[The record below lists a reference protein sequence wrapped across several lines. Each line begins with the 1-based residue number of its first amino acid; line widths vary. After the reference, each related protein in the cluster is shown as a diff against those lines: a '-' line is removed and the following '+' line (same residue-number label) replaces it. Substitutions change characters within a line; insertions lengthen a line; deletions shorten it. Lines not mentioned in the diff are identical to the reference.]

1 MVSQRECHGCKKI
14 VPASDMKYM
23 LKGKSMVAVCPE
35 CRTKNAAPADKSM
48 KKEAPQKK
56 TYICAKCKYKFK
68 VSPDQEIFVQCP
80 YCGRSDSVTK
90 YQVLSSEALLKSVE
104 ETDDE

>member
-1 MVSQRECHGCKKI
+1 MVSQRECHGCKKM

-68 VSPDQEIFVQCP
+68 VNPDHVCGAFGHGENSLVRHPARQE
-80 YCGRSDSVTK
+80 R
-90 YQVLSSEALLKSVE
+90 L
-104 ETDDE
+104 